1 MKEVAVQQWQAAAA
15 LIWIRYDDSDDWVV
29 YNPLSADVHLLTAS
43 AYRLWKLASNEQPH
57 SVDELA
63 SALAIEM
70 GRPPDDELTKITRE
84 TLTFLDHAG
93 LIRSVS
99 S

>member
-1 MKEVAVQQWQAAAA
+1 VKQVAVQQWQAAAP
-15 LIWIRYDDSDDWVV
+15 LIWICYDDSDDWVV

-43 AYRLWKLASNEQPH
+43 AYRLWKLASDGQPH
-57 SVDELA
+57 SVEELA
-63 SALAIEM
+63 SALAVEM
-70 GRPPDDELTKITRE
+70 GWRPDDELTKIARD

-93 LIRSVS
+93 LVRSVS